1 MNIWSVY
8 YYYGKKLRDGQHL
21 SCFKQNNCEKGL
33 LDFNEIFKKCSWCAK
48 EDPIGVMCQ
57 GRPHILNFG
66 RDSQSFWKQDIEFH
80 SALIFWL
87 KS

>member
-21 SCFKQNNCEKGL
+21 SCFKQNNCEKWL

-48 EDPIGVMCQ
+48 EDPIFWVLDVFEQ
-57 GRPHILNFG
+57 PL
-66 RDSQSFWKQDIEFH
+66 WKQDIGVDF
-80 SALIFWL
+80 LIEIIDYNLL
-87 KS
+87 K